1 VVSGESRRDH
11 RHHGQQ
17 EYHRFRDV
25 IAQCNIPPIIDPI
38 AGARVRARRKW
49 PVSGESGRVHDPIA
63 TRPKHDLQRDR

>member
-1 VVSGESRRDH
+1 MPAWKPGQSGNPA
-11 RHHGQQ
+11 G
-17 EYHRFRDV
+17 DV
-25 IAQCNIPPIIDPI
+25 CRLTRLRGLGSLRLIIDPI